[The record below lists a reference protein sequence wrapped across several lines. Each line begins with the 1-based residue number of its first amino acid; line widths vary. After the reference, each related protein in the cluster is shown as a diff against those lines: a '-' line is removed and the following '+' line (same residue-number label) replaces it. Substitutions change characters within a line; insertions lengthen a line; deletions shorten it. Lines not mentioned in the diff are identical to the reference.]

1 VTLPVSLVLP
11 APRRHTVH
19 YSGQALILS
28 LPLKVDLLI
37 SASNKIYVLLVI
49 QEKVWAKWVSIDD
62 VLAERL
68 GIQPGSKNIPREI
81 LIEVGRGSDDD
92 PDDPGRTKIKPEE
105 ESGNEGTS
113 SPSK

>member
-1 VTLPVSLVLP
+1 
-11 APRRHTVH
+11 
-19 YSGQALILS
+19 
-28 LPLKVDLLI
+28 
-37 SASNKIYVLLVI
+37 
-49 QEKVWAKWVSIDD
+49 

-92 PDDPGRTKIKPEE
+92 PDDPGKTKIKPEE